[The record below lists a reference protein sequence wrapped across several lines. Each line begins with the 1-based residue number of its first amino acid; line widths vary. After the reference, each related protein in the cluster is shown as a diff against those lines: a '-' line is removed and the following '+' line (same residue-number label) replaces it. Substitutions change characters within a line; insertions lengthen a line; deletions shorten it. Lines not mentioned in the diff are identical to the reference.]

1 MIMIDEIQRTAS
13 EPPVDSAGSF
23 TPGFL
28 ESQPVSPR
36 LVQVIRMLG
45 EYKGK
50 ETLYLQQTP
59 QVLNALR
66 ESAIIQSTES
76 SNRLEGVTAS
86 PARIRAL
93 VEEKVA
99 PTNRS
104 EQEIAGYR
112 DVLAT
117 IHVNHDHM
125 PLSANL
131 VRQLHRDLFQFTV
144 GGGGNYKVTDNQIS
158 EKRPDGT
165 VVVRFQ
171 PVPAWRTA
179 PAMEQ
184 LHDRL
189 GERWEARDIEPLLVI
204 AALHPGLSVHPP
216 LPRRER
222 SALSVA
228 DDAPPLS
235 RWVLRWPLHQSRASR
250 RGDPGGLL

>member
-1 MIMIDEIQRTAS
+1 MTMIDEIKRTAS

-36 LVQVIRMLG
+36 LVQVIRVLG

-50 ETLYLQQTP
+50 ETFYLRQTH
-59 QVLNALR
+59 QVLEALR
-66 ESAIIQSTES
+66 ESAVIQSTES

-86 PARIRAL
+86 PTRIRAL

-131 VRQLHRDLFQFTV
+131 VRQLHRGSLPIHRRRRRKLHGDRQ
-144 GGGGNYKVTDNQIS
+144 
-158 EKRPDGT
+158 PDQREATRRDGRRAIPAGT
-165 VVVRFQ
+165 
-171 PVPAWRTA
+171 
-179 PAMEQ
+179 
-184 LHDRL
+184 
-189 GERWEARDIEPLLVI
+189 G
-204 AALHPGLSVHPP
+204 
-216 LPRRER
+216 
-222 SALSVA
+222 VA
-228 DDAPPLS
+228 DCPRDGATPRPP
-235 RWVLRWPLHQSRASR
+235 
-250 RGDPGGLL
+250 G